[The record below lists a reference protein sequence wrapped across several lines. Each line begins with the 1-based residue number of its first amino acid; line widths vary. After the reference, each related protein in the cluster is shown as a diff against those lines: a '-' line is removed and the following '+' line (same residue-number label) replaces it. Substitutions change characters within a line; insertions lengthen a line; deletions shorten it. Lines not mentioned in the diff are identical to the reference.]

1 MPLSSA
7 MSRIVSKATPKQS
20 KEKETKFHLVY
31 TSTDPIADGA
41 SWTAAAD
48 YASQVKWQDEV
59 FGNLSIENIASA
71 GVYFGTS
78 PESIVG
84 LTAVEGNANDN
95 VKDYCSHNYPQSA
108 STADLETLMGHSDIA
123 SEIEEFAAEVTAAT
137 AMGKEHVFGETNS
150 GMYS

>member
-1 MPLSSA
+1 MPLNSA
-7 MSRIVSKATPKQS
+7 MSQNVSRINQTPNKV
-20 KEKETKFHLVY
+20 ETDFLFLVY

-78 PESIVG
+78 PETIVG
-84 LTAVEGNANDN
+84 LTAAEGDANN
-95 VKDYCSHNYPQSA
+95 YVKDYCSHNYPQSA

-150 GMYS
+150 GLYS